1 MTDPTL
7 PPSVP
12 EDAASYAA
20 AADEYAP
27 PISEKIEDDDDD
39 ESEGDGSGGDG
50 KGGPRTKDY
59 EVILDPFLD
68 FSEDPE
74 LSEHENALKKL
85 DQLGISPMS
94 LLVSGGSAF
103 ASENDLSR
111 KVFMAGVGL
120 VNLEIKA
127 RDIADPKL
135 IIKLDGKQAERRAIF
150 GIKTL
155 DEIVTGAVGS
165 AAALVGLVSASVTDY
180 VKDKKEERKIAR
192 QIREFQE
199 GKEDYSLDS
208 DDYSEVQ
215 ASLETADFPVQ
226 YQQGD
231 DLADDTRR
239 QQFVGDLEDAAEDRA
254 QASRDDLER
263 SIRKLALTIKADGT
277 SNLPDVFEQAAE
289 KRADEPVQKVTLK
302 DELVEDIWDFVQ
314 TFEKT

>member
-7 PPSVP
+7 PPSGP
-12 EDAASYAA
+12 DGAASYAA

-27 PISEKIEDDDDD
+27 PTSERIEDDDDETD
-39 ESEGDGSGGDG
+39 EGDGSGGDG
-50 KGGPRTKDY
+50 KGGPSRKDY
-59 EVILDPFLD
+59 EVALDPILD
-68 FSEDPE
+68 FSEDAD

-85 DQLGISPMS
+85 DALGISPMS

-111 KVFMAGVGL
+111 KVFLAGVGL
-120 VNLEIKA
+120 VNLEIKP

-199 GKEDYSLDS
+199 GKEDYGLDS
-208 DDYSEVQ
+208 DDYSETQ

-226 YQQGD
+226 YQQGVDLVD
-231 DLADDTRR
+231 DSERH
-239 QQFVGDLEDAAEDRA
+239 QFVHDLEDAAEDRR
-254 QASRDDLER
+254 QAVRQL
-263 SIRKLALTIKADGT
+263 ILTIKGDGT
-277 SNLPDVFEQAAE
+277 SNLPDVFQQAAE
-289 KRADEPVQKVTLK
+289 IRADEPVQKVTLK
-302 DELVEDIWDFVQ
+302 DELAEDIWDFVQ